1 MALPKRN
8 IALRILYGIAILGM
22 FGFLFWQSL
31 PFDADG
37 KNLFSDER
45 PSVTGSSTT
54 EQLID
59 TVEKRYE
66 TVKLYT
72 RKVGGITRTLDLS
85 THLNSQIDQH
95 WLDFANSPLATD
107 LPLHNQQVYAVYH
120 HYDSQRSTVQLTLG
134 FIHAGNRQYPS
145 VVTLAAGRY
154 LKLPRIGV
162 LEGWQQAE
170 TLPGTLRL
178 QTDYEIYQLDPD
190 FQPASQITFLALK

>member
-8 IALRILYGIAILGM
+8 IALRILYGMSMLGM

-31 PFDADG
+31 PFDANG
-37 KNLFSDER
+37 KNLFANQR
-45 PSVTGSSTT
+45 PSVPDSSTT
-54 EQLID
+54 H
-59 TVEKRYE
+59 TAVKRYE

-95 WLDFANSPLATD
+95 WLDFANSALAAD

-120 HYDSQRSTVQLTLG
+120 NYDGQRSTVQLTLG

-154 LKLPRIGV
+154 LKLPRISV
-162 LEGWQQAE
+162 LDGWQQAE
-170 TLPGTLRL
+170 TLPGPLRL

-190 FQPASQITFLALK
+190 FQPESQITFLALK